1 MVYIYIDVFIIFK
14 SRLLG
19 RKNNILFIINYLGFL
34 EFILDNFIKYKI

>member
-1 MVYIYIDVFIIFK
+1 MVYIYMLLMY